1 MKDEDKTRDQLMA
14 ELQESRRRINQF
26 KQAEITWKNAEK
38 ALRLSEENRKESEK
52 KLTRS
57 LAELNAIINALPG
70 LVSVVDTDFNV
81 LVANDE
87 VYKKFG
93 QKGIQ
98 EIIGQKCHMTRK
110 GLVDPC
116 PHCNLVGTFKT
127 GKPVSRLSTPEE
139 EELMG
144 IATKAY
150 AIPLKDENGVI
161 WGGVEVIMDITDI
174 RRTQKNLRKSEEQV
188 QLALRSADLGIWDWD
203 LSSGDIT
210 YNERMTEMLG
220 YTLDEIGPNSNFWP
234 HLYHPDDLPGINKK
248 LNAHLE
254 GETAIFESEQRL
266 LAKEGTWKWVL
277 SIGKVL
283 ERDEKGKPI
292 RMTGIHL
299 DITERK
305 FAEQAIRESEEKYR
319 ALINGMH
326 DTVWVLG
333 FDGKIIDTNQAAI
346 EILGYTRKELS
357 RMHIAA
363 IDPNIGD
370 GTLKMINKEKLSNK
384 IKIFETIHTTKN
396 GKQIPVEI
404 QCSGFKY
411 QRKDA
416 ILSIARDITKRKR
429 AEEELLRLRKLDS
442 VGVLA
447 GGIAHDFNNLLT
459 AIFGNIEMGKML
471 LPSHHKAYEFLDQAG
486 QSLEIATKL
495 TKQLL
500 TFAKG
505 GDPIKE
511 TLSIGEAIT
520 EAAQFSL
527 RGSNAI
533 LETDIIPDLWPIEA
547 DKGQL
552 SHAIS
557 NIIINARQ
565 AMSDGGTIK
574 LGAENIERL
583 NKKYI
588 KIVIADK
595 GVGIAPRHLD
605 RIFDP
610 YFTTKQKGSG
620 LGLATTHSIIT
631 KHGGT
636 ISVDSIV
643 NQGTKFTIQL
653 PAAKISQE
661 TLSAASLDL
670 NRQASIFL
678 RHILVVDDEKTIRD
692 LLGAMLQRMGHKVA
706 FAVNGQEAIVKYRK
720 AYRNGT
726 GYDIV
731 IMDLTIPGGMG
742 GEKAAH
748 EILKLD
754 PMAKLIVSSGYTTD
768 PVMANYQDYGFQGI
782 MAKPYRF
789 AELKKVITQ
798 VVKN

>member
-384 IKIFETIHTTKN
+384 IKIWL
-396 GKQIPVEI
+396 
-404 QCSGFKY
+404 
-411 QRKDA
+411 
-416 ILSIARDITKRKR
+416 ILY
-429 AEEELLRLRKLDS
+429 
-442 VGVLA
+442 
-447 GGIAHDFNNLLT
+447 H
-459 AIFGNIEMGKML
+459 
-471 LPSHHKAYEFLDQAG
+471 
-486 QSLEIATKL
+486 
-495 TKQLL
+495 
-500 TFAKG
+500 
-505 GDPIKE
+505 
-511 TLSIGEAIT
+511 
-520 EAAQFSL
+520 
-527 RGSNAI
+527 
-533 LETDIIPDLWPIEA
+533 
-547 DKGQL
+547 
-552 SHAIS
+552 
-557 NIIINARQ
+557 
-565 AMSDGGTIK
+565 
-574 LGAENIERL
+574 
-583 NKKYI
+583 
-588 KIVIADK
+588 
-595 GVGIAPRHLD
+595 
-605 RIFDP
+605 
-610 YFTTKQKGSG
+610 
-620 LGLATTHSIIT
+620 
-631 KHGGT
+631 
-636 ISVDSIV
+636 
-643 NQGTKFTIQL
+643 
-653 PAAKISQE
+653 
-661 TLSAASLDL
+661 
-670 NRQASIFL
+670 
-678 RHILVVDDEKTIRD
+678 
-692 LLGAMLQRMGHKVA
+692 
-706 FAVNGQEAIVKYRK
+706 
-720 AYRNGT
+720 
-726 GYDIV
+726 
-731 IMDLTIPGGMG
+731 
-742 GEKAAH
+742 
-748 EILKLD
+748 
-754 PMAKLIVSSGYTTD
+754 
-768 PVMANYQDYGFQGI
+768 
-782 MAKPYRF
+782 
-789 AELKKVITQ
+789 
-798 VVKN
+798 